1 MYQRPPGS
9 TAHLS
14 TSLNTRPSAEIE
26 LQRLTKRSGAAF
38 RAPRSRLAER
48 IERVL
53 NAALAGEPHVVLN
66 VTSAELLA
74 EPDPVASVISA
85 ALEAGGFGL
94 TSQWRITELFR
105 RSGLSDQLLN
115 SLVSTN
121 PVTRAS
127 AARLC
132 GALRLSETVL
142 WIADLIHDKNPKV
155 RDSAVRALGDMG
167 GRRAVEALMA
177 SADRIPMHRLAIAL
191 AAAASDL
198 DIEALM
204 RQPASEK
211 AAIVAVLACG
221 LRRDA
226 LRVPP
231 LLGIAHDRRWP
242 QPVRIAACKALGMI
256 GALPASDGLG
266 ALAGKEPD
274 ADVKKAATQAH
285 RRVLRSI
292 GTRPA

>member
-9 TAHLS
+9 TDHLS

-26 LQRLTKRSGAAF
+26 PQRLTKRSGAVS
-38 RAPRSRLAER
+38 RAPRTRLAAR
-48 IERVL
+48 VERVL
-53 NAALAGEPHVVLN
+53 NAALAGEPDVVLN
-66 VTSAELLA
+66 VTAAEVLA
-74 EPDPVASVISA
+74 EPGPVGAVICG
-85 ALEAGGFGL
+85 ALDRAGPGL
-94 TSQWRITELFR
+94 SGQWRITAPFRRLGLSEELF
-105 RSGLSDQLLN
+105 N

-177 SADRIPMHRLAIAL
+177 SADTIPMHRLAITL

-198 DIEALM
+198 DLEPLV

-226 LRVPP
+226 LRVLP

-242 QPVRIAACKALGMI
+242 KQVRLAACQALGMI
-256 GALPASDGLG
+256 ADSAAAGGLG
-266 ALAGKEPD
+266 SLAGKDPD
-274 ADVKKAATQAH
+274 AEIKRAAARAL
-285 RRVLRSI
+285 RRLLR
-292 GTRPA
+292 TRARNV

>member
-1 MYQRPPGS
+1 M
-9 TAHLS
+9 
-14 TSLNTRPSAEIE
+14 
-26 LQRLTKRSGAAF
+26 
-38 RAPRSRLAER
+38 
-48 IERVL
+48 
-53 NAALAGEPHVVLN
+53 LN
-66 VTSAELLA
+66 VTAAEVLA
-74 EPDPVASVISA
+74 EPGPVGAVICG
-85 ALEAGGFGL
+85 ALDRAGPGL
-94 TSQWRITELFR
+94 SGQWRITAPFR
-105 RSGLSDQLLN
+105 RSGLSEELFN

-177 SADRIPMHRLAIAL
+177 SADTIPMHRLAITL

-198 DIEALM
+198 DLEPLV

-226 LRVPP
+226 LRVLP

-242 QPVRIAACKALGMI
+242 KQVRLAACQALGMI
-256 GALPASDGLG
+256 ADSAAAGGLG
-266 ALAGKEPD
+266 SLAGKDPD
-274 ADVKKAATQAH
+274 AEIKGPRPERCAGCCGRGLETYETVGALRPPVSADACGIAGWPRNRGTPK
-285 RRVLRSI
+285 RRR
-292 GTRPA
+292 RPCHGRPY